1 MNIISGIFGLAAA
14 FIGLVLASG
23 IGALL
28 ALRMFVYSELGLTKN
43 EVRTAV
49 KHLSYERASGDE

>member
-1 MNIISGIFGLAAA
+1 MVSELLWFATA
-14 FIGLVLASG
+14 FVGLVLASG

-28 ALRMFVYSELGLTKN
+28 ALRTFVYGELDLTKN

-49 KHLSYERASGDE
+49 AHLSYDRTSGDE